1 MIMKRTQKLSWLFAF
16 VLFFFSSTQS
26 FSQTVKDFFN
36 NSSTP
41 LTYLGI
47 DYTKNKLI
55 NDPGGNASD
64 IKGRL
69 YNSMNEVVINEM
81 GKNYNIAG
89 AFDRSS
95 GINTDISAVTEKN
108 EKINSSDIMS
118 SNSGDFN
125 RLSESDIAGCVK
137 ALGLKGKEGVG
148 LVFIMEGMK
157 KEEKKSYG
165 AVWVTLID
173 MKTKKVL
180 MTERMEQEAAG
191 FGFRNFWVSIIKKTI
206 VEIDKKKYKSW
217 KNTYGG

>member
-1 MIMKRTQKLSWLFAF
+1 MKRTQKLSWLFAVIF
-16 VLFFFSSTQS
+16 LFGCSTQS
-26 FSQTVKDFFN
+26 FSQTLKDFFS
-36 NSSTP
+36 NSSIS

-69 YNSMNEVVINEM
+69 YNSMNDVVVNEM

-89 AFDRSS
+89 AFNRSS
-95 GINTDISAVTEKN
+95 GIIPDISAVTERN
-108 EKINSSDIMS
+108 EKINVSEIMS
-118 SNSGDFN
+118 YSEVDYN
-125 RLSESDIAGCVK
+125 RLTESDIAGCVK
-137 ALGLKGKEGVG
+137 ALALKGKEGIG

-173 MKTKKVL
+173 MKSKNVL
-180 MTERMEQEAAG
+180 MTERMEQEPAG
-191 FGFRNFWVSIIKKTI
+191 FGFRNFWVSVIKKCI
-206 VEIDKKKYKSW
+206 VEIDKKKYKAW